1 MPCSSCTRR
10 GCKHICPTGRLLR
23 QFCWGSFF
31 YIILGVN
38 KDAASRIARSG
49 GSDGHIPSVED
60 STSQKLRAMSDR
72 IRMLEDALQIECG
85 QKHPLLTPEL
95 LAVKQGIVTSNNMYD
110 EDSDT
115 EEMRGS
121 FGVLS
126 VDENKSMR
134 FLGATAVEVRIGFP
148 FTSS

>member
-1 MPCSSCTRR
+1 
-10 GCKHICPTGRLLR
+10 
-23 QFCWGSFF
+23 
-31 YIILGVN
+31 
-38 KDAASRIARSG
+38 
-49 GSDGHIPSVED
+49 
-60 STSQKLRAMSDR
+60 MSDR

-134 FLGATAVEVRIGFP
+134 FLGATAVEVRIGFH
-148 FTSS
+148 FTSSWYWAWSQQSLLMVSKKSLLLSSLTNLF